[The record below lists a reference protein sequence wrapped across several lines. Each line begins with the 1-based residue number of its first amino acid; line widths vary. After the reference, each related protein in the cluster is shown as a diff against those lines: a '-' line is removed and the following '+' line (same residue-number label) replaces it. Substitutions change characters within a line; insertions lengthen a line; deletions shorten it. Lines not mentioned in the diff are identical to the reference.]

1 MKGVNMK
8 PIRNSV
14 KAIIIE
20 NGKVLLNKCDF
31 NDGKTSYLFSGGGQE
46 IGETFVEALKR
57 ECLEELGAQ
66 VSVGE
71 LVWVREYIGKNHQF
85 AESDSDMH
93 QIEYYFTCKLE
104 TPVDLSKATNL
115 DTVQVGVEWLD
126 LSKLKEYTIYPAAMA
141 ECMDE
146 NGKII
151 SPIYVGDVN

>member
-1 MKGVNMK
+1 MK

-20 NGKVLLNKCDF
+20 NGKILLNKCDF
-31 NDGKTSYLFSGGGQE
+31 NDGKIAYLFSGGGQE
-46 IGETFVEALKR
+46 FGETFVEALKR

-93 QIEYYFTCKLE
+93 QVEYYFTCKLE
-104 TPVDLSKATNL
+104 TPVDLTKATNL
-115 DTVQVGVEWLD
+115 DAVQVGVEWLD
-126 LSKLKEYTIYPAAMA
+126 ISRLKEYIIYPAAFA
-141 ECMDE
+141 NSIDE
-146 NGKII
+146 NGKMI
-151 SPIYVGDVN
+151 SNIYVGDVN